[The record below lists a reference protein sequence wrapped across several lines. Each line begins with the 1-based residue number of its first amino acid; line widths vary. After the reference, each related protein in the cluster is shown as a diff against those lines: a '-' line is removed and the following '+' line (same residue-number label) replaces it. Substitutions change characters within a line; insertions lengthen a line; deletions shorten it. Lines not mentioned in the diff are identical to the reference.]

1 MAFNKAREEKKWK
14 EWKEREEK
22 QMRELGVD
30 ETVILKLQELDWS
43 DFNEERRYQEH
54 QADFPD
60 YNLLSPVELEEPELD
75 DVQELLDA
83 IEDEE
88 LLHIMLGA
96 DRVMLQILLLRI
108 MGYPVCEIAIQLGI
122 TERAIY
128 CRIDRLKKKLKKFC
142 NVRKKTDAF
151 IGY

>member
-14 EWKEREEK
+14 KWKEREEK

-30 ETVILKLQELDWS
+30 ETVILKLRELDWS
-43 DFNEERRYQEH
+43 DFNEERRYREH
-54 QADFPD
+54 RADFPD

-75 DVQELLDA
+75 DVQRLLDA
-83 IEDEE
+83 IEDKE

-108 MGYPVCEIAIQLGI
+108 MGYSVCEIAGQLGI

-128 CRIDRLKKKLKKFC
+128 CRIDRLKKKIKK
-142 NVRKKTDAF
+142 
-151 IGY
+151 IL

>member
-1 MAFNKAREEKKWK
+1 MAYNKAKEEKKWK

-30 ETVILKLQELDWS
+30 ETVILKLRELDWS
-43 DFNEERRYQEH
+43 DFNEERRYREH

-60 YNLLSPVELEEPELD
+60 YDLLSPVELEEPELD
-75 DVQELLDA
+75 DVQRLLDA

-108 MGYPVCEIAIQLGI
+108 MGYSVCEIAGQLGI

-128 CRIDRLKKKLKKFC
+128 CRIDRLKKKIKKFL
-142 NVRKKTDAF
+142 
-151 IGY
+151 

>member
-30 ETVILKLQELDWS
+30 ETVILKLRELDWS
-43 DFNEERRYQEH
+43 DFNEERRYREH

-60 YNLLSPVELEEPELD
+60 YDLLSPVELEEPKLD
-75 DVQELLDA
+75 DVQRLLDA

-108 MGYPVCEIAIQLGI
+108 MGYSVCEIAGQLGI

-128 CRIDRLKKKLKKFC
+128 CRIDRLKKKIKK
-142 NVRKKTDAF
+142 
-151 IGY
+151 IL

>member
-14 EWKEREEK
+14 KWKEREEK

-30 ETVILKLQELDWS
+30 ETVILKLRKLDWS
-43 DFNEERRYQEH
+43 DFNEERRYREH

-60 YNLLSPVELEEPELD
+60 YDLLSPVELEEPELD
-75 DVQELLDA
+75 DVQRLLDA

-108 MGYPVCEIAIQLGI
+108 MGYSVCEIAGQLGI

-128 CRIDRLKKKLKKFC
+128 CRIDRLKKKIKK
-142 NVRKKTDAF
+142 
-151 IGY
+151 IL

>member
-30 ETVILKLQELDWS
+30 ETVILKRRELDWS
-43 DFNEERRYQEH
+43 DFNEERRYREH

-60 YNLLSPVELEEPELD
+60 YDLLSPVELEEPELD
-75 DVQELLDA
+75 DVQRLLDA
-83 IEDEE
+83 IEDKE

-108 MGYPVCEIAIQLGI
+108 MGYSVCEIAGQLGI

-128 CRIDRLKKKLKKFC
+128 CRIDRLKKKIKK
-142 NVRKKTDAF
+142 
-151 IGY
+151 IL

>member
-30 ETVILKLQELDWS
+30 ETVILKLWELDWS

-75 DVQELLDA
+75 DVQRLLDA

-108 MGYPVCEIAIQLGI
+108 MGYPVCEIASQLGI

-128 CRIDRLKKKLKKFC
+128 CRIDRLKKKIKK
-142 NVRKKTDAF
+142 
-151 IGY
+151 IL

>member
-30 ETVILKLQELDWS
+30 ETVILKLRELDWS
-43 DFNEERRYQEH
+43 DFNEERRYREH

-60 YNLLSPVELEEPELD
+60 YDLLSPVELEEPELD
-75 DVQELLDA
+75 DVQRLLDA

-108 MGYPVCEIAIQLGI
+108 MGYSVCEIAGQLGI

-128 CRIDRLKKKLKKFC
+128 CRIDRLKKKIKK
-142 NVRKKTDAF
+142 
-151 IGY
+151 IL

>member
-30 ETVILKLQELDWS
+30 ETVICKLRELDWS
-43 DFNEERRYQEH
+43 DFNEERRYREH
-54 QADFPD
+54 RADFPD
-60 YNLLSPVELEEPELD
+60 YDLLSPVELEEPELD
-75 DVQELLDA
+75 DVQRLLDA

-108 MGYPVCEIAIQLGI
+108 MGYSVCEIAGQLGI

-128 CRIDRLKKKLKKFC
+128 CRIDRLKKKIKK
-142 NVRKKTDAF
+142 
-151 IGY
+151 IL

>member
-14 EWKEREEK
+14 KWKEREEK

-30 ETVILKLQELDWS
+30 ETVILKLRELDWS
-43 DFNEERRYQEH
+43 DFNEERRYREH

-60 YNLLSPVELEEPELD
+60 YDLLSPVELEEPELD
-75 DVQELLDA
+75 DVQRLLDA

-108 MGYPVCEIAIQLGI
+108 MGYSVCEIAGQLGI

-128 CRIDRLKKKLKKFC
+128 CRIDRLKKKIKK
-142 NVRKKTDAF
+142 
-151 IGY
+151 IL

>member
-14 EWKEREEK
+14 KWKEREEK

-30 ETVILKLQELDWS
+30 ETVILKLRKLDWS
-43 DFNEERRYQEH
+43 DFNEERRYREH

-60 YNLLSPVELEEPELD
+60 CDLLSPVELEEPELD
-75 DVQELLDA
+75 DVQRLLDA

-108 MGYPVCEIAIQLGI
+108 MGYSVCEIAGQLGI

-128 CRIDRLKKKLKKFC
+128 CRIDRL
-142 NVRKKTDAF
+142 RKK
-151 IGY
+151 IKKIL

>member
-30 ETVILKLQELDWS
+30 ETVILKRRELDWS
-43 DFNEERRYQEH
+43 DFNEERRYREH

-60 YNLLSPVELEEPELD
+60 YDLLSPVELEEPELD
-75 DVQELLDA
+75 DVQRLLDA

-108 MGYPVCEIAIQLGI
+108 MGYSVCEIAGQLGI

-128 CRIDRLKKKLKKFC
+128 CRIDRLKKKIKK
-142 NVRKKTDAF
+142 
-151 IGY
+151 IL

>member
-30 ETVILKLQELDWS
+30 ETVILKLRKLDWS
-43 DFNEERRYQEH
+43 DFNEERRYREH

-60 YNLLSPVELEEPELD
+60 YDLLSPVELEEPKLD
-75 DVQELLDA
+75 DVQRLLDA

-108 MGYPVCEIAIQLGI
+108 MGYSVCEIAGQLGI

-128 CRIDRLKKKLKKFC
+128 CRIDRLKKKIKK
-142 NVRKKTDAF
+142 
-151 IGY
+151 IL

>member
-14 EWKEREEK
+14 KWKEREEK

-30 ETVILKLQELDWS
+30 ETVILKLRELDWS
-43 DFNEERRYQEH
+43 DFNEERRYREH

-60 YNLLSPVELEEPELD
+60 YDLLSPVELEEPELD
-75 DVQELLDA
+75 DVQRLLDA

-108 MGYPVCEIAIQLGI
+108 MGYSVCEIADQLGI

-128 CRIDRLKKKLKKFC
+128 CRIDRLKKKIKKFL
-142 NVRKKTDAF
+142 
-151 IGY
+151 

>member
-14 EWKEREEK
+14 KWKEREEK

-30 ETVILKLQELDWS
+30 ETVILKLRELDWS
-43 DFNEERRYQEH
+43 DFNEERRYREH
-54 QADFPD
+54 QADYPD
-60 YNLLSPVELEEPELD
+60 YDLLSPVELEEPELD
-75 DVQELLDA
+75 DVQRLLDA

-108 MGYPVCEIAIQLGI
+108 MGYSVCEVADQLGI

-128 CRIDRLKKKLKKFC
+128 CRIDRLKKKIKK
-142 NVRKKTDAF
+142 
-151 IGY
+151 IL